1 MRNYTLFIEARLSF
15 VGFHAWPGAPAPVDY
30 LRLRHRHVFGVRARR
45 EVTFAD
51 RQIEFQTFKKEIA
64 TFIERSWPGGELGET
79 SCEAFATVLA
89 HQFELDECEVSEDGE
104 NSGLIILS
112 PEKTI

>member
-15 VGFHAWPGAPAPVDY
+15 VGFHAWPGAPASVDY
-30 LRLRHRHVFGVRARR
+30 LRSRHRHVFGVRARR
-45 EVTFAD
+45 EVSFAN
-51 RQIEFQTFKKEIA
+51 RQIEFQTFKNEIA
-64 TFIERSWPGGELGET
+64 AFIDRSWPGGELGET
-79 SCEAFATVLA
+79 SCEALAVVLA